1 MPQVH
6 AFNPPL
12 VEPEMSNCVCYSY
25 YC

>member
-12 VEPEMSNCVCYSY
+12 VEPEMSNCVCFSY